1 MNQRFLFTLIGAL
14 LLVTIGGMI
23 ALNHL
28 GPQEPEQATAMEGG
42 GQPVATT
49 MAGNPETGVT
59 GQQPTETVTNEPMA
73 EPAPDGPELPREE
86 WDNQIA
92 DLLTDTTIEHREAGQ
107 KLAAI
112 AAQNNAPEEV
122 RIDAIQHA
130 LNLIGDEEYMED
142 MMNLAVRSD
151 IPEEMQ
157 EIIFSDLHNRPQ
169 EVSVPVAKEIA
180 RVKDHPLALEAKDF
194 VEFFEDDPLM
204 EVGSPAAEN

>member
-1 MNQRFLFTLIGAL
+1 MNPRFLYTLIGAVV
-14 LLVTIGGMI
+14 LVTIGGFF
-23 ALNHL
+23 ALNRL
-28 GPQEPEQATAMEGG
+28 GPQDPEPATPGQG
-42 GQPVATT
+42 SGQPVATT
-49 MAGNPETGVT
+49 MTNTDPGATTQE
-59 GQQPTETVTNEPMA
+59 PTNDPVTN
-73 EPAPDGPELPREE
+73 APKTQPEETGPELPREE

-142 MMNLAVRSD
+142 MMTLAVRD
-151 IPEEMQ
+151 DLPEEMQ

-180 RVKDHPLALEAKDF
+180 RLEKHPLALEAKDF
-194 VEFFEDDPLM
+194 VDFFEDDPLM
-204 EVGSPAAEN
+204 ELDDPQVGN